1 MASPLPLEGDGWI
14 ENLFYFLWCKD
25 DFGAGPRIFI
35 PHTVVYRA
43 TQPSAWYFTSL
54 RTGKIK
60 KKSTVN
66 VNNVQI
72 EHTFAKN
79 KSSTDIV
86 AYYMY
91 LQPSASSPASNSE
104 DSPRGQAIIEYF
116 DIEMLRTFLYK
127 REKTHNGML
136 QKFVLPKGTGSA
148 TIRAIWSPK
157 ICLLERRVNLKNL
170 YDKRY
175 GVYDR
180 GVTFDGPDLYSR
192 SEPVRGAMLPGEVQ
206 TLCETVVDH
215 VTQVSY
221 HKYRISRM
229 VLHLRS
235 DADDRLWLLWCSSLR
250 LVKLNASE
258 STATMR
264 PLDIVND
271 AQVPAFVQFG
281 QQPQPS
287 MLLQHEQSEWTSSS
301 AIVAAAGQCLSCG
314 MHMDRNRLLQTTYKA
329 IVEHFT
335 RFIKFLRSTG
345 ASQTDQ
351 QVIEWPPDPRFVAA
365 AGGVG
370 FGIISFMEGCNNK
383 PKKPSPAKG
392 AVPLVHHSISHREL
406 IIPPVIQYLH
416 PTFSVDDFERHR
428 SDPIFL
434 HKSVAVCEDCCLV
447 YADYSTTAL
456 EVNSIRQS
464 GPAILRTRG
473 EISDAKKRLDPLDPF
488 SLALS
493 QSSPNLI
500 PSSLQN
506 RTTKPPASAWKPIP
520 ASKGVTSKLKRD
532 DSNKAHK
539 SLSTLLTAPQLPQR
553 IESFESVHGATFDN
567 GLNNG
572 DQVHQREETF
582 FRELYSQKDLEKGH
596 PLHHMLN
603 PKLGTNTLASSNGL
617 RVTKSQSMGVL
628 ADISTKITGKSP
640 YSIVQ
645 RLRNAADHE
654 SGTAIDIK
662 EVKKP
667 ISTKK
672 TQQQAKKSKP
682 SSSTTGKEKDGMQK
696 GHFVSQREKQ
706 ASAEHQEFLFAALSE
721 AQAQVSCLSLHLDLE
736 TFSHFVCDDF

>member
-72 EHTFAKN
+72 EHSFTRN

-91 LQPSASSPASNSE
+91 LQPSAASSPASSCD

-116 DIEMLRTFLYK
+116 DAEMLRTFLYK

-136 QKFVLPKGTGSA
+136 QKYILPKGTGSA

-206 TLCETVVDH
+206 SLCETIVDH

-250 LVKLNASE
+250 LVQLNASE
-258 STATMR
+258 AMPKMR
-264 PLDIVND
+264 PLDIVSD

-281 QQPQPS
+281 LQPQPS
-287 MLLQHEQSEWTSSS
+287 MLLQHEQSEMASTV
-301 AIVAAAGQCLSCG
+301 IVPTASQCLSCG

-335 RFIKFLRSTG
+335 RFIKFLRSTS
-345 ASQTDQ
+345 AAQSDQ
-351 QVIEWPPDPRFVAA
+351 QAIEWPPDPRFVAA

-370 FGIISFMEGCNNK
+370 FGIIPFMEGYNSK
-383 PKKPSPAKG
+383 AKKPSPVKG
-392 AVPLVHHSISHREL
+392 SVPPDHHTISHREL
-406 IIPPVIQYLH
+406 VIPPVIQHLH

-434 HKSVAVCEDCCLV
+434 HKPVPVCEDCCLV

-464 GPAILRTRG
+464 GPAILRPHG
-473 EISDAKKRLDPLDPF
+473 ERSDTKKRLDSLDPF
-488 SLALS
+488 TLALS
-493 QSSPNLI
+493 QSSPNLV
-500 PSSLQN
+500 PASLQT
-506 RTTKPPASAWKPIP
+506 RTIKPPASAWKPIP
-520 ASKGVTSKLKRD
+520 ASKGVTSKYKRD
-532 DSNKAHK
+532 DPKKPQST
-539 SLSTLLTAPQLPQR
+539 LSTLPTAPQMPQR
-553 IESFESVHGATFDN
+553 IDSFESVQGASFDN
-567 GLNNG
+567 GSNNG
-572 DQVHQREETF
+572 DQLRQREEAF

-603 PKLGTNTLASSNGL
+603 PKLGAKAVSIHGSG
-617 RVTKSQSMGVL
+617 VAKSQSMGAL
-628 ADISTKITGKSP
+628 PDILTKTTGKSP

-645 RLRNAADHE
+645 RLRNAAD
-654 SGTAIDIK
+654 GDTGAVIDTK
-662 EVKKP
+662 EIAKP

-672 TQQQAKKSKP
+672 AQLQAKKSK
-682 SSSTTGKEKDGMQK
+682 SSSTTAKDQQK
-696 GHFVSQREKQ
+696 SRFVSQREKQ
-706 ASAEHQEFLFAALSE
+706 ASAEHQEFLFAALSG
-721 AQAQVSCLSLHLDLE
+721 AQAQVHCLSLAIVYRYFILTRVWWH
-736 TFSHFVCDDF
+736 